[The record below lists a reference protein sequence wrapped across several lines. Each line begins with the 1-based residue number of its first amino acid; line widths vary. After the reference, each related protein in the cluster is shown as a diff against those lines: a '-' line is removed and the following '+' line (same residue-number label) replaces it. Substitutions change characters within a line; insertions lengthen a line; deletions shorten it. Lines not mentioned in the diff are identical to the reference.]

1 MSEERTDGTSINP
14 HTVTQDF
21 ERELCNYTGA
31 KFAATTNSCTMAILL
46 ALAYHI
52 PEQNRYK
59 PPGERPRISL
69 PKPGYISCP
78 QSIVHAGGWPE
89 FRDEDWSGAYQF
101 KPFDVWDSARR
112 FTSGMYIPGQ
122 FQCVSFHASKILA
135 LEQGGAILHDN
146 EDAQRWFERARFDA
160 RTPGVAPKVDASI
173 GSMIGWHCY
182 LNPSTAAQGILRLWS
197 LARDNK
203 DLPNDDYPSL
213 DELEIYKLPDEE
225 SND

>member
-31 KFAATTNSCTMAILL
+31 KYAACTNSCTAAILL

-52 PEQNRYK
+52 PWQNRYK
-59 PPGERPRISL
+59 TPHERPKVSIPR
-69 PKPGYISCP
+69 PGYISVP

-89 FRDEDWSGAYQF
+89 FRDEDWSGTYQL

-112 FTSGMYIPGQ
+112 FTSNMFVPGQ
-122 FQCVSFHASKILA
+122 FQCISLHASKILG

-146 EDAQRWFERARFDA
+146 AEAQNFFERARFDA
-160 RTPGVAPKVDASI
+160 RTPGISPKNDPSI
-173 GSMIGWHCY
+173 RSMIGWHCY
-182 LNPSTAAQGILRLWS
+182 MNPSTAAQGILRLWS
-197 LARDNK
+197 LARDNE
-203 DLPNDDYPSL
+203 DLPNDDYPDLST
-213 DELEIYKLPDEE
+213 LEIYKL
-225 SND
+225 